1 MATKDRIPIP
11 PRQIFMA
18 ERTKATIVT
27 VDASHAVAV
36 SRPGDAARLIDEAVR
51 ATGRTA

>member
-1 MATKDRIPIP
+1 
-11 PRQIFMA
+11 MA

-27 VDASHAVAV
+27 VDASHTLAV
-36 SRPGDAARLIDEAVR
+36 SRPGDVAQLIDEAVQ

>member
-1 MATKDRIPIP
+1 
-11 PRQIFMA
+11 MA

-27 VDASHAVAV
+27 VDASLAVAL
-36 SRPGDAARLIDEAVR
+36 SRPGDVARLIDEAVR